1 MRPLWESLRSK
12 PLGQRLWQGTGT
24 CHLVQIC
31 IKIRIV
37 VWIMRFFSYLCKRNM
52 NQEDKDI
59 LLRLLEQHKELGILE
74 QIDYQKFY
82 LYSIITHSTAIEG
95 STVTEVEAQLLFDEG
110 ITSSKRTMME
120 QQMNLDLKA
129 AYDYGMQWIKQHED
143 ITIDWLVLLA
153 SKVMART
160 GSEYHAAGGDFSA
173 AKGELRKLNVTAGLG
188 GKSYMSYLKVP
199 ARLAAFCEELNRRRK
214 AIDTKAVAAIYELSF
229 WAHFELVTIHPWADG
244 NGRTCRLLMN
254 LLQMEF
260 DVLPIKVLKEDK
272 AEYIQALIDT
282 RENEDISIFIDC
294 MTRLHCQHLKADIDH
309 YIESTSE
316 KMVDKL
322 NLQKE
327 MVDKWSI
334 KPSLAEKMVDILG
347 FVVDKNEF
355 TTEQIVSHFGFNA
368 TTVKRYLRQLT
379 EFGYLEPHGGNKN
392 RTYSKKE

>member
-1 MRPLWESLRSK
+1 MTQENKDEL
-12 PLGQRLWQGTGT
+12 
-24 CHLVQIC
+24 
-31 IKIRIV
+31 IK
-37 VWIMRFFSYLCKRNM
+37 
-52 NQEDKDI
+52 
-59 LLRLLEQHKELGILE
+59 LLQQHKELGISE
-74 QIDYQKFY
+74 QIDYNKFY

-120 QQMNLDLKA
+120 QMMNLDLKV
-129 AYDYGMQWIKQHED
+129 AYDYGIQWIKKHED
-143 ITIDWLVLLA
+143 ITVEWLVLLA

-199 ARLAAFCEELNRRRK
+199 ARLVAFCEELNRRRK
-214 AIDTKAVAAIYELSF
+214 AIDTKDVSAVYELSF

-260 DVLPIKVLKEDK
+260 DVLPTKVLKEDK

-282 RENEDISIFIDC
+282 REKEDINIFINC
-294 MTRLHCQHLKADIDH
+294 MTGLHCQHLKNDIDH

-316 KMVDKL
+316 KMVDKTSIK
-322 NLQKE
+322 QE

-334 KPSLAEKMVDILG
+334 KPTLAEKLVDILEY
-347 FVVDKNEF
+347 VDDEGKF
-355 TTEQIVSHFGFNA
+355 TTEQIVSHFGFNS
-368 TTVKRYLRQLT
+368 TTAKRYLRQLT
-379 EFGYLEPHGGNKN
+379 EFGYLEAHGGNKN
-392 RTYSKKE
+392 RTYSKKL